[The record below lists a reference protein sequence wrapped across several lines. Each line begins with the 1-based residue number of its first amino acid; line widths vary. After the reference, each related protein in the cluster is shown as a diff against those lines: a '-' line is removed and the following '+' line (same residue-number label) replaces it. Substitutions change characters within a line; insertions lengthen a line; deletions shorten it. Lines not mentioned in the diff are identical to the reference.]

1 MVCCGIRFGNSRK
14 YGAATVSA
22 ITQILETQ
30 PERTDLP
37 LTVMPCVVADMI
49 EPFKANFEVLRDV
62 TRLRMYTDTTL
73 DPDEIVRRCE
83 GADAV
88 IVIGVHIDD
97 NLYTR
102 LTHTQG
108 HAKCFAFGGTGV
120 ASYIDLAR
128 ARQDGVRVCNV
139 RRYGDA
145 AVAEL
150 AIALMM
156 ELARHVGEL
165 DTQVR
170 EGSWHG
176 VFGTELAGKTLGLVG
191 FGGIGQHVARIANGF
206 GMRIQV
212 WNSHVHADAL
222 AANPEIA
229 LVDGIDDL
237 MATSDIV
244 SLHLPLTDETR
255 GGITF
260 ENLNHLR
267 PGSMLINTARAEIIA
282 PGALERRLERGDLL
296 AGLDVFDKEPLPQD
310 SPLRS
315 VPGVV
320 LTPHVAWRADGA
332 YASLTRQVMEAIVSF
347 YEGGDFN
354 VVV

>member
-1 MVCCGIRFGNSRK
+1 
-14 YGAATVSA
+14 
-22 ITQILETQ
+22 
-30 PERTDLP
+30 
-37 LTVMPCVVADMI
+37 
-49 EPFKANFEVLRDV
+49 
-62 TRLRMYTDTTL
+62 
-73 DPDEIVRRCE
+73 
-83 GADAV
+83 
-88 IVIGVHIDD
+88 
-97 NLYTR
+97 
-102 LTHTQG
+102 
-108 HAKCFAFGGTGV
+108 
-120 ASYIDLAR
+120 
-128 ARQDGVRVCNV
+128 
-139 RRYGDA
+139 
-145 AVAEL
+145 
-150 AIALMM
+150 
-156 ELARHVGEL
+156 
-165 DTQVR
+165 
-170 EGSWHG
+170 
-176 VFGTELAGKTLGLVG
+176 
-191 FGGIGQHVARIANGF
+191 
-206 GMRIQV
+206 MRIQV

>member
-1 MVCCGIRFGNSRK
+1 M
-14 YGAATVSA
+14 
-22 ITQILETQ
+22 TQILETQ

-49 EPFKANFEVLRDV
+49 ELFKANFEVLRDV

-237 MATSDIV
+237 MVTSDIV